1 MTALIRPKAVIFDWD
16 NTLVDSWGCIL
27 AAMNATLVRMG
38 HQEWNLEEA
47 KQKVALS
54 LRDSFP
60 TLFGDRWEE
69 AREVFYESFEAI
81 HIDHL
86 RPLPWAEEML
96 HGLIKQGVTLAVVS
110 NKNGKFLRQ
119 EAAHLGWD
127 KLFARLVGATDAAAD
142 KPARAPVELAL
153 MNTGISAGPDVWFV
167 GDADVDIHCA
177 HNSGCT
183 PILMRQDPIR
193 PGEFDSRLPSR
204 HLPGC
209 NELLSLVNEL
219 YVPIAPI

>member
-1 MTALIRPKAVIFDWD
+1 MTALTSPRAVIFDWD

-38 HQEWNLEEA
+38 HRAWGLEEA

-60 TLFGDRWEE
+60 ALFGDRWEE
-69 AREVFYESFEAI
+69 ARDIFYESFEAI
-81 HIDHL
+81 HIHHL
-86 RPLPWAEEML
+86 RPLPQAEELL
-96 HGLIKQGVTLAVVS
+96 HGLLDRGVALAVVS
-110 NKNGKFLRQ
+110 NKNGRFLRQ
-119 EAAHLGWD
+119 EAQHLGWD
-127 KLFARLVGATDAAAD
+127 KLFVRLVGATDAEAD

-153 MNTGISAGPDVWFV
+153 KDTGIAPGPHVWFV

-177 HNSGCT
+177 HNADCT
-183 PILMRQDPIR
+183 PILMRTDPMR
-193 PGEFDSRLPSR
+193 PGEFDRHAPLR

-219 YVPIAPI
+219 YVPITPI